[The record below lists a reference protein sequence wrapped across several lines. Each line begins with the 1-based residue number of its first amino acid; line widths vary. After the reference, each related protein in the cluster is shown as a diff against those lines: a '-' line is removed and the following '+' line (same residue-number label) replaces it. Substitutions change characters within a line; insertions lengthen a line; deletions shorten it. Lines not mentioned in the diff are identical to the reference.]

1 MYLTL
6 DISLHSAEA
15 FLFAWL
21 VYYQLQS
28 PPFLPFNIE
37 GAPVP
42 QHRSHYYFRRLSS
55 PPSPSPSDP
64 TKRLSDTKTERRFPF
79 TYVVHRRSDIHM
91 YKFAVCSIVIWSQLE
106 SQTIES
112 IGSVVDFGWTKPSSV
127 YPICSGFHPT

>member
-64 TKRLSDTKTERRFPF
+64 TKRLSDTKRETFPF
-79 TYVVHRRSDIHM
+79 HLRSTPQIGYM
-91 YKFAVCSIVIWSQLE
+91 YKFAVCSIFIWSQLE

-112 IGSVVDFGWTKPSSV
+112 NGSVVDFGWTKPSSV